1 MSSCVL
7 FVYVLAVS
15 EKLGVN
21 IYARDYYHGDQNN
34 YIEDHVGM
42 CVPPIA
48 YTITEKISKVWESAL

>member
-1 MSSCVL
+1 M
-7 FVYVLAVS
+7 LAVS

-48 YTITEKISKVWESAL
+48 CTITEKISTV